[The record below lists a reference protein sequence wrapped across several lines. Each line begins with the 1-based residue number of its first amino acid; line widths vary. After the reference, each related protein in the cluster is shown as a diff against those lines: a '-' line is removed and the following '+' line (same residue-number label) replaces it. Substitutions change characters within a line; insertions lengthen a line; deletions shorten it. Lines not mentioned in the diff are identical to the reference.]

1 PAKLAQAGCSAR
13 GTDGST
19 WSCTPPG
26 VTRRLTNGTTEY
38 LAGKRYLPDDD
49 VKAILVESPASVWMK
64 TATGV
69 SHIDYRPMTLEQKAD
84 YFERRIQERHDRDG
98 FVGGTE
104 LTQPGDIT

>member
-1 PAKLAQAGCSAR
+1 MASLSLGLLLAASLLVPQKFREFLATEDPRVPAKLAQAGCSAR
-13 GTDGST
+13 GADGSQWT
-19 WSCTPPG
+19 CTPPG

-69 SHIDYRPMTLEQKAD
+69 SHIEYRPMT
-84 YFERRIQERHDRDG
+84 
-98 FVGGTE
+98 
-104 LTQPGDIT
+104 